1 MLNIGTV
8 SAWITVDDVEVPQYD
23 IQYSPDGQQVTCWIA
38 SEIDKKFSICW
49 NEPQRLVS
57 MLGRVRVDGTRCGG
71 QFLRQG
77 SERACIRFH
86 AVDTSP
92 TTERPLIF
100 SRLEL
105 TDDDV
110 YLNTPVSPELGDIKL
125 EITEVRLAL
134 QSRKV
139 NRKGSKT
146 ISLAE
151 PDKIHERAK
160 KGSGHRVKFGEE
172 VVHPEIKYRKSIDI
186 RTLGVFVFK
195 YRPLD
200 ILQANGIAPIEPK
213 YNVAGVSAEILDL
226 TREDD
231 SDVDRKPD
239 TGEKIRRLE
248 EELRVLKGSERSVAK
263 TKRIKTEVKTE
274 PRNIFQS
281 SEVID
286 LT

>member
-38 SEIDKKFSICW
+38 SEIDKVGWMSLCLEVDDHTFFQKFSICW

-71 QFLRQG
+71 QFLRQR

-105 TDDDV
+105 TGMHILCALFINKAYCRLRLSDDDV

-160 KGSGHRVKFGEE
+160 KGSGHRVKL
-172 VVHPEIKYRKSIDI
+172 VR
-186 RTLGVFVFK
+186 
-195 YRPLD
+195 
-200 ILQANGIAPIEPK
+200 
-213 YNVAGVSAEILDL
+213 
-226 TREDD
+226 
-231 SDVDRKPD
+231 
-239 TGEKIRRLE
+239 
-248 EELRVLKGSERSVAK
+248 
-263 TKRIKTEVKTE
+263 
-274 PRNIFQS
+274 
-281 SEVID
+281 
-286 LT
+286 